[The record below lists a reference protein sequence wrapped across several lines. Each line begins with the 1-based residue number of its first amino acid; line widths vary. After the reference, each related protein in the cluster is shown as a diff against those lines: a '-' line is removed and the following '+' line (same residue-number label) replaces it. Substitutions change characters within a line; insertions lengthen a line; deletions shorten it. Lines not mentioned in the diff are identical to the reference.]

1 MALDPNLSIIYNRR
15 SVRVYAPGE
24 ISDTTTTQLLQAAM
38 AAPSAM
44 TKDPWRF
51 VIVRERRT
59 LVELAG
65 ILPGGKMLATA
76 SAAIVACG
84 DIDTAFERQLSFML
98 QDCSAS
104 IQNLLLAAHQLGLG
118 ACWVGVHPMEE
129 AIRKLK
135 SLFKLPAPV
144 IPVAVIALGHPGE
157 QLPSRTRFNAEYVH
171 QEIWGPK

>member
-1 MALDPNLSIIYNRR
+1 
-15 SVRVYAPGE
+15 
-24 ISDTTTTQLLQAAM
+24 
-38 AAPSAM
+38 
-44 TKDPWRF
+44 
-51 VIVRERRT
+51 
-59 LVELAG
+59 
-65 ILPGGKMLATA
+65 
-76 SAAIVACG
+76 
-84 DIDTAFERQLSFML
+84 ML